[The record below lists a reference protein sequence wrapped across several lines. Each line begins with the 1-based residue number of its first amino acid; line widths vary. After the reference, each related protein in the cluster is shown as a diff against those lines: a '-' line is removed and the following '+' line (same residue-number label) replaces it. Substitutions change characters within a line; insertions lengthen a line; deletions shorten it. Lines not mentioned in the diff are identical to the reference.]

1 MKKIWFFVL
10 ALMISFFLK
19 AQLIQG
25 TIKKGSSADEFEIWL
40 KPNFNN
46 STQYL
51 FQIGLPIAFPTS
63 ASPQPTGI
71 NVNLDASF
79 TSTFGAN
86 YSVTVNPVANATGG
100 TEKYFNI
107 VLIRGGSGASNPQTW
122 SSGAEFKVLTGTFTY
137 SSGNTTFL
145 AKLADYQDGGSDGQ
159 GNFYTLDGNG
169 NYYVTSNSIGNFYAS
184 SGNSVVG
191 GTASAGYAQLTSSSL
206 PVSLVNFSGYSK
218 DNKNVLNWT
227 TASEMNNKGF
237 DVERSADGR
246 NFSSIAFVPSK
257 ASNGNSSSPLIY
269 SYEDQGGYGV
279 SQYYYRL
286 KQIDMDGR
294 GIYSSTLFIKGE
306 SIQQLV
312 IENLYP
318 NPVGEEFSLELY
330 SPLKDR
336 VHLVVIDGNGRTV
349 LTRELMA
356 ESGSNSY
363 SVDARPLS
371 RGSYLLQIVSL
382 SKSEKQTMGFIKN

>member
-1 MKKIWFFVL
+1 VL
-10 ALMISFFLK
+10 
-19 AQLIQG
+19 
-25 TIKKGSSADEFEIWL
+25 T
-40 KPNFNN
+40 
-46 STQYL
+46 
-51 FQIGLPIAFPTS
+51 
-63 ASPQPTGI
+63 
-71 NVNLDASF
+71 ASF
-79 TSTFGAN
+79 TPATA
-86 YSVTVNPVANATGG
+86 PNA
-100 TEKYFNI
+100 
-107 VLIRGGSGASNPQTW
+107 
-122 SSGAEFKVLTGTFTY
+122 KV
-137 SSGNTTFL
+137 
-145 AKLADYQDGGSDGQ
+145 KLADYQDGGSDGQ

-184 SGNSVVG
+184 SSNSVVG

-206 PVSLVNFSGYSK
+206 PVSLVNFSGYLK
-218 DNKNVLNWT
+218 GNKNVLNWT
-227 TASEMNNKGF
+227 TASEINNKGF
-237 DVERSADGR
+237 DLERSADGR

-269 SYEDQGGYGV
+269 SYEDQGGYGL
-279 SQYYYRL
+279 SQYYRL

-312 IENLYP
+312 IESLYP

-363 SVDARPLS
+363 SVDVRSLS
-371 RGSYLLQIVSL
+371 KGSYLLQIVSL
-382 SKSEKQTMGFIKN
+382 SKSEKQTIGFIKN